1 MTDRTRKPGPI
12 ADHTY
17 ETGLKW
23 GAVGGVVAVGIC
35 FWLGI
40 LSVSNSVH
48 VTLVVVL
55 FPVYIVAVALVL
67 GVWLGYETDERNLR
81 RVTVTKPPEMES
93 GEKRRH

>member
-1 MTDRTRKPGPI
+1 MADKTRKPGPI

-23 GAVGGVVAVGIC
+23 GAVGGLAGIGGC

-48 VTLVVVL
+48 VTLSVVL

-81 RVTVTKPPEMES
+81 RVTVTEPSETES
-93 GEKRRH
+93 SERRRH